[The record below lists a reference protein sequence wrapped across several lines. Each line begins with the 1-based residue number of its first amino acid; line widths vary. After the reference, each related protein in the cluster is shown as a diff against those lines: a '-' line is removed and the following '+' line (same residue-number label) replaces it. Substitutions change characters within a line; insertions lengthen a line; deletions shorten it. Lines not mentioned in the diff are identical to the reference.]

1 MQRNKSITRYK
12 QKLLIFLSALFIALI
27 LQPKQTV
34 YADVDYAAWAAS
46 IVNMIG
52 TSNAGGTAEIQNGV
66 TYQRTGYLCYLLTKD
81 GADTGLPAV
90 AFKSPGFNYLS
101 GYNWIATSRR
111 GHTVTTFEGG
121 EAPWGV
127 TPWAEGGV
135 PTHAPEIRA
144 WFQGMDNNNNENGVK
159 FIVKNWGEEAATHYY
174 NGEYIIVVET
184 LMHFQFSKPTA
195 SISASSF
202 TGVAAQMIRKLY
214 DDDELYDEA
223 VKKGYILDDANSISS
238 AITTIKKD
246 LVDALAERL
255 AESVGS
261 DSARSFVGPPLI
273 GTVPNLIDYKIS
285 TDPSMTVFDSYLNKV
300 APFAERIEYDEAGF
314 IAYTGGTSSQI
325 PNADV
330 KNYGLAMLIIH
341 ANSDMQTT
349 CNEPA
354 IPSPHEPPKESEG
367 KVTIVKSYRTKDPT
381 GALIDDGTYSLGDL
395 GTQILIEN
403 EQVYQVIG
411 WKTSTTTNTGI
422 SSINWNPPSTV
433 IQYGTTPKSVT
444 LEPAE
449 TCLYVLLEKVEDP
462 EVEEMEWNYHLTQSQ
477 ITRTVWFSNPDRPLD
492 NMGSPFM
499 YEREI
504 TWIAPA
510 HQECHEHYYWTAC
523 DSKHSCSE
531 VNCKVLNC
539 PDDGS
544 HDCGDDCVKN
554 TEYCTGWKWKPGT
567 EYLKLSIN
575 NTLQESYPDILAT
588 KVGWNVESRKGELT
602 KHHYL
607 NDSQFLRES
616 ETMQTYTDTGWD
628 YVCVLLRGKDKLTV
642 AQWQNDG
649 EGNNAK
655 NDATTDLD
663 QVSPSGFTIANTDSG
678 TRKTVDYFETFNTTF
693 KREEHGVEG
702 TDNETVWYPTIPAP
716 VTGELCA
723 DDPRYAY
730 VAPPLHI
737 NDIVVKVETYSG
749 TASEHK
755 NDTTCDDR
763 HLTHDLPDYNTSSG
777 RMVKSGS
784 IVSFT
789 PYIEMKYD
797 TLDKYD
803 KQAFVLSEFTAQL
816 TPNDYGELSWN
827 RTTDSNLSLISAQ
840 WSTHADA
847 CKDWGADNVLPGGA
861 TLSLNIKKEAR
872 QEVAVTTWQ
881 CILEGTGKTHV
892 EKTGGSYGNLTR
904 ENAVSAHQSFVATV
918 QAALE
923 STNVQQYV
931 EKNPNKSDAFGGLE
945 VNPGVNI
952 SSLGTGAKTASTELK
967 YYFRDDNTDS
977 PSNEGDLDVNDLGTS
992 QETYTFF
999 ACTHGHIHLS
1009 VGNTSPKISECNCS
1023 AYPIAKSDSIGQ
1035 LINKRTLIID
1045 KLEAALEQG
1054 TGSDGTI
1061 HSGPKWYN
1069 EAFDGITV
1077 IMQQTILEVG
1087 YNDPP
1092 ERSSVLDPKLT
1103 PKQTSQ
1109 KSLFS
1114 KYFLSQFKTQD
1125 HSAYYNEPYIMGE
1138 FKNAKVKLKDMD
1150 YLFHSRKFWIPNAT
1164 TQDLH

>member
-1 MQRNKSITRYK
+1 
-12 QKLLIFLSALFIALI
+12 
-27 LQPKQTV
+27 
-34 YADVDYAAWAAS
+34 
-46 IVNMIG
+46 
-52 TSNAGGTAEIQNGV
+52 
-66 TYQRTGYLCYLLTKD
+66 
-81 GADTGLPAV
+81 
-90 AFKSPGFNYLS
+90 
-101 GYNWIATSRR
+101 
-111 GHTVTTFEGG
+111 
-121 EAPWGV
+121 
-127 TPWAEGGV
+127 
-135 PTHAPEIRA
+135 
-144 WFQGMDNNNNENGVK
+144 
-159 FIVKNWGEEAATHYY
+159 
-174 NGEYIIVVET
+174 
-184 LMHFQFSKPTA
+184 
-195 SISASSF
+195 
-202 TGVAAQMIRKLY
+202 
-214 DDDELYDEA
+214 
-223 VKKGYILDDANSISS
+223 
-238 AITTIKKD
+238 
-246 LVDALAERL
+246 
-255 AESVGS
+255 
-261 DSARSFVGPPLI
+261 
-273 GTVPNLIDYKIS
+273 
-285 TDPSMTVFDSYLNKV
+285 
-300 APFAERIEYDEAGF
+300 
-314 IAYTGGTSSQI
+314 
-325 PNADV
+325 
-330 KNYGLAMLIIH
+330 
-341 ANSDMQTT
+341 
-349 CNEPA
+349 
-354 IPSPHEPPKESEG
+354 
-367 KVTIVKSYRTKDPT
+367 
-381 GALIDDGTYSLGDL
+381 
-395 GTQILIEN
+395 
-403 EQVYQVIG
+403 
-411 WKTSTTTNTGI
+411 
-422 SSINWNPPSTV
+422 
-433 IQYGTTPKSVT
+433 
-444 LEPAE
+444 
-449 TCLYVLLEKVEDP
+449 
-462 EVEEMEWNYHLTQSQ
+462 
-477 ITRTVWFSNPDRPLD
+477 
-492 NMGSPFM
+492 M

-544 HDCGDDCVKN
+544 HNCGDDCVKN
-554 TEYCTGWKWKPGT
+554 REYCTGWKWKPGT

-616 ETMQTYTDTGWD
+616 ETLQTYTDTGWD
-628 YVCVLLRGKDKLTV
+628 YVCILMRGKDKLTL
-642 AQWQNDG
+642 AEWQNYG
-649 EGNNAK
+649 QGNNAANNA
-655 NDATTDLD
+655 NDDLRD
-663 QVSPSGFTIANTDSG
+663 ASSSGFTVANTDSG

-723 DDPRYAY
+723 DDPKQAY
-730 VAPPLHI
+730 VMPPLHI

-755 NDTTCDDR
+755 NDTTC
-763 HLTHDLPDYNTSSG
+763 HDGDLYYPLPGYNTSSG

-797 TLDKYD
+797 LLDDYD

-827 RTTDSNLSLISAQ
+827 KTTDDNLSLISAQ

-847 CKDWGADNVLPGGA
+847 VKDYGEDNVLPGGA
-861 TLSLNIKKEAR
+861 TFSLNIKKEAR

-881 CILEGTGKTHV
+881 CILEGNGKTHV

-931 EKNPNKSDAFGGLE
+931 EKNPNKSDAFSGLE

-1061 HSGPKWYN
+1061 HSGSQWYN

-1114 KYFLSQFKTQD
+1114 EYFLSQFKTQD
-1125 HSAYYNEPYIMGE
+1125 HSSYYNEPCIMGE